1 MIHPSKLLKFTGA
14 EINTLQMRLDNHN
27 ENLEILDSI
36 WDYDVWKLV
45 QTELDKQY
53 QSLEKLMDETYTKSV
68 KRKCRATK

>member
-1 MIHPSKLLKFTGA
+1 MIHPSKLSKFTGA

-68 KRKCRATK
+68 KRKCKK

>member
-36 WDYDVWKLV
+36 WDYDVWELV
-45 QTELDKQY
+45 RTELDKQY
-53 QSLEKLMDETYTKSV
+53 ESLEKLMDETYTKSV
-68 KRKCRATK
+68 KRK

>member
-1 MIHPSKLLKFTGA
+1 MIHPSKLSKFTGA

-45 QTELDKQY
+45 QAELDKQY

-68 KRKCRATK
+68 KRKCKK